1 MERKQE
7 TLGITLLTNQ
17 QEEPNVIIL
26 REEKKR
32 NKNFPFFFLDEFFN
46 SVFLFWK
53 TNKNK
58 TKKVLMRLIIVLV

>member
-32 NKNFPFFFLDEFFN
+32 NKNFPFFFWT
-46 SVFLFWK
+46 SFLILFSYFG
-53 TNKNK
+53 
-58 TKKVLMRLIIVLV
+58 RLIKIKPKKF